1 MNTIDLKKIK
11 TISIILAAIGIVSI
25 IIGFVTDV
33 QREWASLLFNNF
45 FFFAIALAAAFF
57 VAVQYVSNS
66 GWSIVIQRVPEAIGT
81 YLPVALVLMAIIILG
96 GMHSIYH
103 WSHHDLYDPNS
114 EHYDP
119 IIAGKQAYLNLPF
132 FIIRMVVYMAGW
144 LGLFYLIRKNSI
156 AADFAPLG
164 DNTLYKKNFRLSAI
178 FIVFFAVTS
187 SASSWDWLMSI
198 DTHWF
203 STLFGWYIFSGMF
216 VSSLVVITLT
226 VLYLKSKGAL
236 PSVNDSHI
244 HDLGKFVF
252 AFSIFWTYLWVSQF
266 LLYWYANIPEE
277 ITYYQERFQNFKTPL
292 LIMLAINFVMPVLI
306 LMTRAAK
313 QNAKILMILGAILL
327 VGHWVDLYLLVM
339 PGIMGNEASVGI
351 HEIGSFFFFAGAFL
365 FVVFN
370 NMSKVSLEIKNHP
383 YIEESVHHHS

>member
-1 MNTIDLKKIK
+1 
-11 TISIILAAIGIVSI
+11 
-25 IIGFVTDV
+25 
-33 QREWASLLFNNF
+33 
-45 FFFAIALAAAFF
+45 
-57 VAVQYVSNS
+57 
-66 GWSIVIQRVPEAIGT
+66 
-81 YLPVALVLMAIIILG
+81 
-96 GMHSIYH
+96 
-103 WSHHDLYDPNS
+103 
-114 EHYDP
+114 
-119 IIAGKQAYLNLPF
+119 
-132 FIIRMVVYMAGW
+132 
-144 LGLFYLIRKNSI
+144 
-156 AADFAPLG
+156 
-164 DNTLYKKNFRLSAI
+164 
-178 FIVFFAVTS
+178 
-187 SASSWDWLMSI
+187 
-198 DTHWF
+198 
-203 STLFGWYIFSGMF
+203 MF